1 MQNLFMM
8 LKNLFLTS
16 FTKKQYI
23 LIGFIFF
30 LNLLQAFFTGLHG
43 DEAYYWYYSQ
53 HLNFGYFDHPPM
65 VALFIFLGNLISH
78 SQLGVRLFMIF
89 LSTLTTMI
97 ILHEFGDKK
106 EVWLSG
112 LFIMSFP
119 LFHTHIG
126 GFMALPDV
134 PLVFFT
140 LLFFIT
146 YRRFLRKPDTVNSVL
161 IGIVA
166 SAMVYSKYH
175 AFLIIG
181 FTVLSNIKL
190 LKNKKFY
197 IAVLVFA
204 ILMSPHILWQIN
216 NGFPS
221 VKYNLYSRI
230 KPFGFKYVLPN
241 IGSQLAVIGPFTFPF
256 ILWALYKFKTNH
268 SFFRKALIYNI
279 LGFYIFFFLFSFKN
293 RIEAHWTVAIAPLI
307 MMITYPEIM
316 AKDILKKWFKVMAT
330 ISFILILFVR
340 SCLAFDF
347 APFNLNIRS
356 LFYKKEAT
364 SDYMKQMANGLPVA
378 FFNAFGKPSNYMF
391 YEGDSCLC
399 LAMPDYRYCEF
410 DIIQQ
415 QDGYNGDSLFAFM
428 PPRFAEDSSQIIIL
442 PDGKKMGTKIIHNFQ
457 SLKNLNIYPETI
469 SCNDSI
475 VRISVKLK
483 NKSNS
488 TIFFE
493 HISKPL
499 IAFMQNKKEI
509 LNFPLSSYS
518 VKLEKNETCL
528 FNVDLP
534 NYLINKDRPLIIYTR
549 SLDGYRGEMGVV
561 NLK

>member
-1 MQNLFMM
+1 MM
-8 LKNLFLTS
+8 LQNIFFTS
-16 FTKKQYI
+16 FTKKQYF

-53 HLNFGYFDHPPM
+53 HLAFGYFDHPPM
-65 VALFIFLGNLISH
+65 VALLIFMGNLISH
-78 SQLGVRLFMIF
+78 SQLGVRLIMIII
-89 LSTLTTMI
+89 STLTSMI
-97 ILHEFGDKK
+97 IIHELGDKK
-106 EVWLSG
+106 EVWFSG

-119 LFHTHIG
+119 LFQTHIG

-140 LLFFIT
+140 LLFFIF
-146 YRRFLRKPDTVNSVL
+146 YRRFLKNPDTKTSIL
-161 IGIVA
+161 IGIVTA
-166 SAMVYSKYH
+166 AMVYSKYH

-181 FTVLSNIKL
+181 FTVLSNMKL
-190 LKNKKFY
+190 LKNRKFY
-197 IAVLVFA
+197 IAVIVFA

-230 KPFGFKYVLPN
+230 KPFGFKYVLHN
-241 IGSQLAVIGPFTFPF
+241 IVSQLAVMGPFSFFF
-256 ILWALYKFKTNH
+256 ILWALFKSKVNH

-307 MMITYPEIM
+307 MIITYPEIIG
-316 AKDILKKWFKVMAT
+316 KTLIKKWFKVMAT

-340 SCLAFDF
+340 FSVAFDIV
-347 APFNLNIRS
+347 PVDLNINS
-356 LFYKKEAT
+356 LFYKKKAT
-364 SDYMKQMANGLPVA
+364 CNYMKKIANGLPVA

-428 PPRFAEDSSQIIIL
+428 PPPFAEDSSHIVIF
-442 PDGKKMGTKIIHNFQ
+442 PDGKKLGTKIINNFQ
-457 SLKNLNIYPETI
+457 SLKNLNIYSETLLN
-469 SCNDSI
+469 NDSLI
-475 VRISVKLK
+475 RVSVKLE
-483 NKSNS
+483 NKSNG
-488 TIFFE
+488 TILFE
-493 HISKPL
+493 HPSNPL
-499 IAFMQNKKEI
+499 IAFMQNKEEI
-509 LNFPLSSYS
+509 INFPLSDYTGR
-518 VKLEKNETCL
+518 LEKGETFS

-534 NYLINKDRPLIIYTR
+534 DSIVNKDLPIVIYTR
-549 SLDGYRGEMGVV
+549 SVDGYRGEMKTV
-561 NLK
+561 KY

>member
-1 MQNLFMM
+1 M
-8 LKNLFLTS
+8 LKNNFLTS
-16 FTKKQYI
+16 FTKRQYL

-30 LNLLQAFFTGLHG
+30 LNILQAFFTGLHG

-53 HLNFGYFDHPPM
+53 HLAFGYFDHPPV
-65 VALFIFLGNLISH
+65 VAFLIFLGNLISH

-89 LSTLTTMI
+89 LSTLSAMI
-97 ILHEFGDKK
+97 IIHELGDKK

-119 LFHTHIG
+119 LFQTHIG
-126 GFMALPDV
+126 GFMAIPDV

-140 LLFFIT
+140 LLFFIL
-146 YRRFLRKPDTVNSVL
+146 YRKFLKSPDIENSIL

-190 LKNKKFY
+190 LKDKRFW
-197 IAVLVFA
+197 IALLVFA
-204 ILMSPHILWQIN
+204 VLLSPHILWQIN

-221 VKYNLYSRI
+221 VKFNLYDRI
-230 KPFGFKYVLPN
+230 KPFGFKYVLHN
-241 IGSQLAVIGPFTFPF
+241 IGSQLVVLGPFTFFF
-256 ILWALYKFKTNH
+256 ILWALFKFRVNH
-268 SFFRKALIYNI
+268 SIFRKALIYNI

-307 MMITYPEIM
+307 MIITYPEIIG
-316 AKDILKKWFKVMAT
+316 KPIIKKWFKVMAT

-340 SCLAFDF
+340 FFIIFDIM
-347 APFNLNIRS
+347 PVDLNLNS
-356 LFYKKEAT
+356 LFYKKKAT
-364 SDYMKQMANGLPVA
+364 CSYMKQMAHGLPVA
-378 FFNAFGKPSNYMF
+378 FFNAFGRPSNYMF

-428 PPRFAEDSSQIIIL
+428 PPRFAEDPSHIIIL
-442 PDGKKMGTKIIHNFQ
+442 PDGKKLGTKIIHHFQ

-469 SCNDSI
+469 LSNDSLI
-475 VRISVKLK
+475 RVSVKLE
-483 NKSNS
+483 NKSNG
-488 TIFFE
+488 TILFE
-493 HISKPL
+493 HPSNPL
-499 IAFMQNKKEI
+499 IAFMQNKKEVV
-509 LNFPLSSYS
+509 NFPLSYYAE
-518 VKLEKNETCL
+518 KLEKDKTIS
-528 FNVDLP
+528 FNFDFPDSLVNKDLP
-534 NYLINKDRPLIIYTR
+534 IIIYVR
-549 SLDGYRGEMGVV
+549 SVDGYRGEVGVV
-561 NLK
+561 KY